1 MAKLAAQGN
10 MGLSKDKGGEMSAL
24 SPEECGG
31 TTEKYS
37 WTQTETE
44 ISIHIPLESFEVK
57 GKECKIGDQTEDFG
71 REDTRCN
78 CF

>member
-1 MAKLAAQGN
+1 MKRENVSQTHSLEEEEQSKQFRIQMAKLAAQGN

-44 ISIHIPLESFEVK
+44 ISIHIPLE
-57 GKECKIGDQTEDFG
+57 
-71 REDTRCN
+71 
-78 CF
+78 